1 VARKAG
7 IDRERVVD
15 TAAGIADRGGLAA
28 LSLATVA
35 DALGVRSPSL
45 YAHVDGI
52 DGLRRHLTRRASLL
66 LAECLRSAAREE
78 ADPVAALRSIA
89 HAYRSFALQ
98 HPGLYASLLPVPRA
112 EDDPEGAAAAA
123 AAIEAPAAV
132 LRDLGIGV
140 DRQIDLVRA
149 LRATLHGFVDLELGG
164 GFGLADPVDVSF
176 ERAVD
181 LLVGAMVDA
190 AAAAGSG

>member
-1 VARKAG
+1 M
-7 IDRERVVD
+7 
-15 TAAGIADRGGLAA
+15 
-28 LSLATVA
+28 SLATVA

-66 LAECLRSAAREE
+66 LADRLRDAAQAEP
-78 ADPVAALRSIA
+78 DPVTALRSIA

-98 HPGLYASLLPVPRA
+98 HPGLYASLLPAPRA
-112 EDDPEGAAAAA
+112 EDDLEGAAAAA
-123 AAIEAPAAV
+123 AAIEAPAAM
-132 LRDLGIGV
+132 LRDIGIGV

-164 GFGLADPVDVSF
+164 GFGLADPVDASF

-190 AAAAGSG
+190 GSAGGSG